1 MHVADA
7 VAVDKLIKALSAQ
20 TQLET
25 VEVEFGGLILPTS
38 DDIHIPSDFDSDE
51 DLDPYYALEV
61 ENEEYRVTSA
71 ITAQMFAPAWMS
83 VGNFVED
90 SNMFRLRCD
99 TA

>member
-20 TQLET
+20 TQLDT
-25 VEVEFGGLILPTS
+25 IEVIFREPILYS
-38 DDIHIPSDFDSDE
+38 ASDFDSDSG
-51 DLDPYYALEV
+51 LDTLEAD
-61 ENEEYRVTSA
+61 NAEYRVTSA
-71 ITAQMFAPAWMS
+71 ITTRMFAPAILS
-83 VGNFVED
+83 LCTFVED